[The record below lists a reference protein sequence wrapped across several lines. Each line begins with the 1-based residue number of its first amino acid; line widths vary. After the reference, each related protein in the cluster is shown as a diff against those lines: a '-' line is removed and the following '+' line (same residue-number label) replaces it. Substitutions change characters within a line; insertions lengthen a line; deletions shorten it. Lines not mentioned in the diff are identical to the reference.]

1 MPSKVITIVIEL
13 MLLGIELW
21 TLLRAHFNP
30 PLTALAKMSLSGA
43 QNIYDRKHK
52 LCCFIILIGI
62 IDWKF
67 HFLYN
72 HMKTELLVLTFFF

>member
-1 MPSKVITIVIEL
+1 

-30 PLTALAKMSLSGA
+30 LLTALAKMSLSGA
-43 QNIYDRKHK
+43 QNIYARKHK

-62 IDWKF
+62 ID
-67 HFLYN
+67 
-72 HMKTELLVLTFFF
+72 